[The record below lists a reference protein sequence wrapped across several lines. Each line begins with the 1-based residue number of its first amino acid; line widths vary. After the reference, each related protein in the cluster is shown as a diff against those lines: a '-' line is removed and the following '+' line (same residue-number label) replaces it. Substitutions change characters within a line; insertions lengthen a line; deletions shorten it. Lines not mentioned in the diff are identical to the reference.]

1 MNELAQARIA
11 QFQAELYDNQVMLRI
26 ATRTGV
32 QADIDQFTANIATLE
47 IAIEEW
53 TKELAD

>member
-1 MNELAQARIA
+1 MNEIAQQRIA

-32 QADIDQFTANIATLE
+32 QADIDQFTANIATIE

-53 TKELAD
+53 SKELAD